1 MASNS
6 RGMEDQDMVRPAVAQ
21 PTDSSQ
27 ASARI
32 APDDELEMLRRENAL
47 LREALAARKVIEL
60 AKALLMVRDGLSE
73 PDAHRYIQKSSM
85 DARVPMVE
93 IARGLI
99 PTQTA
104 RPGRVTTPRVRPA
117 PWAAAAPRPDSSSAS
132 ARRWPDRAL
141 PDRMAR
147 PHHGAGSDGRSALWP
162 RPSGRPP
169 NGQASAKL
177 M

>member
-1 MASNS
+1 
-6 RGMEDQDMVRPAVAQ
+6 MVRPAVAQ
-21 PTDSSQ
+21 PTDSSL
-27 ASARI
+27 ASTRI
-32 APDDELEMLRRENAL
+32 APDDELETLRRENAL
-47 LREALAARKVIEL
+47 LREALASRKVIEL

-99 PTQTA
+99 PAPPA
-104 RPGRVTTPRVRPA
+104 RNVRVTTARVRPT
-117 PWAAAAPRPDSSSAS
+117 PWAASTAPRLSSSWAS
-132 ARRWPDRAL
+132 APRWPDRAF

-147 PHHGAGSDGRSALWP
+147 PDHGAGWDGRTPAWARSP
-162 RPSGRPP
+162 ERPS
-169 NGQASAKL
+169 NGQASARL

>member
-1 MASNS
+1 MAGPVVAS
-6 RGMEDQDMVRPAVAQ
+6 PA
-21 PTDSSQ
+21 DSTL
-27 ASARI
+27 ASVSH
-32 APDDELEMLRRENAL
+32 DELEALRRENAV

-73 PDAHRYIQKSSM
+73 PAAHRYIQKSSM

-99 PTQTA
+99 PTPSA
-104 RPGRVTTPRVRPA
+104 RPGRVTTARVRPT
-117 PWAAAAPRPDSSSAS
+117 PWAAMTMTRPDSSWTS
-132 ARRWPDRAL
+132 ARRWDRAF

-147 PHHGAGSDGRSALWP
+147 PDHGSGPDGRSPAGP
-162 RPSGRPP
+162 RPSRRPS
-169 NGQASAKL
+169 NGQTSARL